1 LTKTILMNN
10 SGVIQTSQSADLVT
24 HKILIEGEELSKTY
38 QVKSIVVQNEVNR
51 IPMAQIVLTDGEAS
65 ERDFKLSNEDLLI
78 PGKKIEIT
86 AGYHNDEE
94 TIYKGIVIK
103 HSIKIKNGVS
113 LLIIECKDEAVKLT
127 IGRKSKYFYDVK
139 DSEAFEEII
148 DAYGLDKDVE
158 ATNFSHKE
166 LVQYNTSDWDFIV
179 SRAQASGKLCFVE
192 NGKITISKP
201 NVTSASVETVTFGSS
216 LLDFDAEI
224 DARNQFAKVS
234 SYSWDYSNQELV
246 EIEAKDPSISLN
258 GNLTASDL
266 AETIELENLELRHG
280 GNISDVEL
288 QDWADAKLLFQ
299 QLSKIRG
306 RVKFQGIPAVKPNT
320 IITLEGVGDRFN
332 GKAYITGVFHEISE
346 GNWTIDAQFGL
357 NPEWFSETYDI
368 HTPTGSGIIPAI
380 KGLHTGIVTQL
391 ESDPNGEDRI
401 LVKIPIINNEEQG
414 IWCRMATPD
423 AGENRG
429 IFFRPEIEDEVIIG
443 FINEDPNN
451 AIVLGMLHS
460 SGKPAPIT
468 ASDDNHQKGIV
479 TRSEMKVLFDD
490 EKKSIGIETPAGK
503 KITLDEDKGVIVIED
518 ENSNV
523 ITIDSKGIKLESAG
537 NIEFKATGDIKIEGT
552 NVSIKASAQFKAE
565 GSAGA
570 ELSSGAA
577 AILKGSIVQ
586 IN

>member
-1 LTKTILMNN
+1 MNN
-10 SGVIQTSQSADLVT
+10 SGVIQTSKSADLVT
-24 HKILIEGEELSKTY
+24 LKILIEGQELSNTY
-38 QVKSIVVQNEVNR
+38 QVKSVVVQNEANR

-78 PGKKIEIT
+78 PGKKIEIN

-94 TIYKGIVIK
+94 TIYKGIIIK
-103 HSIKIKNGVS
+103 HSIKIKSDAS

-139 DSEAFEEII
+139 DSEVFEEII
-148 DAYGLDKDVE
+148 DTYGLGKDVE

-166 LVQYNTSDWDFIV
+166 IVQYNTSDWDFIV
-179 SRAQASGKLCFVE
+179 SRAQANGKLCFVE

-201 NVTSASVETVTFGSS
+201 NITASPVETITFGAT

-234 SYSWDYSNQELV
+234 SYSWNYTDQELV
-246 EIEAKDPSISLN
+246 EIEASDPAVSLN
-258 GNLTASDL
+258 GNLSVADL
-266 AETIELENLELRHG
+266 SKTIELENLELRHG
-280 GNISDVEL
+280 GTLTEVEL

-320 IITLEGVGDRFN
+320 LITLEGVGDRFN
-332 GKAYITGVFHEISE
+332 GNAYVTGVFHELAE

-357 NPEWFSETYDI
+357 NPEWFSETFDI

-380 KGLHTGIVTQL
+380 KGLHVGIVTQL
-391 ESDPNGEDRI
+391 EEDPNGEDRI
-401 LVKIPIINNEEQG
+401 LVKIPIINNDEQG
-414 IWCRMATPD
+414 IWCRVASPD
-423 AGENRG
+423 AGDKRG
-429 IFFRPEIEDEVIIG
+429 FFFRPEIEDEVIIG

-460 SGKPAPIT
+460 SGKPSPIT

-490 EKKSIGIETPAGK
+490 EKKSIAIETPAGK
-503 KITLDEDKGVIVIED
+503 KITLDEDQGVIKIED
-518 ENSNV
+518 ENSNI
-523 ITIDSKGIKLESAG
+523 ITIDSNGIKMESAG
-537 NIEFKATGDIKIEGT
+537 NIEFKATGDVKIEGT
-552 NVSIKASAQFKAE
+552 NVSINASAQFKAE
-565 GSAGA
+565 GSAGV
-570 ELSSGAA
+570 EMSSGAT
-577 AILKGSIVQ
+577 AILKGSMVQ

>member
-1 LTKTILMNN
+1 MNN
-10 SGVIQTSQSADLVT
+10 SGVIQTSKSADLVT

-38 QVKSIVVQNEVNR
+38 QVKSVVVQNEVNR

-65 ERDFKLSNEDLLI
+65 ERDFKLSNEELLI

-103 HSIKIKNGVS
+103 HSIKIKSGAS

-148 DAYGLDKDVE
+148 DAYGLEKEVE

-201 NVTSASVETVTFGSS
+201 NVTAAAVETVTFGSS

-246 EIEAKDPSISLN
+246 EIEATDPAISLN
-258 GNLTASDL
+258 GNLSPSDL
-266 AETIELENLELRHG
+266 AGTIELENLELRHG

-332 GKAYITGVFHEISE
+332 GKAYITGVFHEIAA

-357 NPEWFSETYDI
+357 NPEWFSETFDI

-414 IWCRMATPD
+414 IWCRVASPD

-468 ASDDNHQKGIV
+468 AADDNHQKGIV

-503 KITLDEDKGVIVIED
+503 KITLDEDKGVIIIED

-523 ITIDSKGIKLESAG
+523 ITIDSNGIKMESAG
-537 NIEFKATGDIKIEGT
+537 NIEIKATGDVKIEGT
-552 NVSIKASAQFKAE
+552 NVSISASAQFKAE

-570 ELSSGAA
+570 EVSSGAT

>member
-1 LTKTILMNN
+1 MNN

-24 HKILIEGEELSKTY
+24 HKLLIEGEELSKTY
-38 QVKSIVVQNEVNR
+38 QVKSIVIQNEVNR
-51 IPMAQIVLTDGEAS
+51 IPMAQIVLVDGEAS
-65 ERDFKLSNEDLLI
+65 ERDFKLSNEELLI

-94 TIYKGIVIK
+94 TIYKGIIIK
-103 HSIKIKNGVS
+103 HSIKIKASAS

-148 DAYGLDKDVE
+148 DAYGLEKEVE

-179 SRAQASGKLCFVE
+179 SRAQANGKLCFVE
-192 NGKITISKP
+192 NGKIKISKP
-201 NVTSASVETVTFGSS
+201 DVTSSSVETVTFGAT
-216 LLDFDAEI
+216 LLDFDAEM

-234 SYSWDYSNQELV
+234 SYSWDYTNQELV
-246 EIEAKDPSISLN
+246 EIEAKDPSVSLN
-258 GNLTASDL
+258 GNLTSSDL
-266 AETIELENLELRHG
+266 AGIIELENLELRHG
-280 GNISDVEL
+280 GTITEVEL
-288 QDWADAKLLFQ
+288 QDWANAKLLFQ

-306 RVKFQGIPAVKPNT
+306 RAKFQGIPAVKPNT

-332 GKAYITGVFHEISE
+332 GKAYITGVFHEITE

-368 HTPTGSGIIPAI
+368 HTPTGSGILPAI
-380 KGLHTGIVTQL
+380 KGLHVGIVSQL
-391 ESDPNGEDRI
+391 EEDPNGEDRI

-414 IWCRMATPD
+414 IWCRVASPD

-429 IFFRPEIEDEVIIG
+429 IFFRPEIEDEVIVG
-443 FINEDPNN
+443 FVNEDPNN

-460 SGKPAPIT
+460 SGKPAPIV

-503 KITLDEDKGVIVIED
+503 KITLDEDQGVIIIED

-523 ITIDSKGIKLESAG
+523 ITIDSAGIKMESAG
-537 NIEFKATGDIKIEGT
+537 NIELIASGDVTIEGT
-552 NVSIKASAQFKAE
+552 NVSIKANAQFKAE
-565 GSAGA
+565 GNGGVEMSSSATA
-570 ELSSGAA
+570 VV
-577 AILKGSIVQ
+577 KGSLVQ

>member
-1 LTKTILMNN
+1 MNN
-10 SGVIQTSQSADLVT
+10 SGVIQTSKSADLVT

-51 IPMAQIVLTDGEAS
+51 IPMAQIVLVDGVAS

-103 HSIKIKNGVS
+103 HSIKIKGNTS
-113 LLIIECKDEAVKLT
+113 LLIVECKDEAVKLT
-127 IGRKSKYFYDVK
+127 IGRKSKYFYDGK

-179 SRAQASGKLCFVE
+179 SRAQTNGKLCFVE

-201 NVTSASVETVTFGSS
+201 NVKSSPIETVTFGAS

-234 SYSWDYSNQELV
+234 SYSWDYGNQELV
-246 EIEAKDPSISLN
+246 EIEAADPGISLN

-280 GNISDVEL
+280 GTITEVEL
-288 QDWADAKLLFQ
+288 QDWANAKLLFQ

-306 RVKFQGIPAVKPNT
+306 RAKFQGIPAVKPNT
-320 IITLEGVGDRFN
+320 IIKLEGVGDRFN
-332 GKAYITGVFHEISE
+332 GNAYITGIFHEITE

-380 KGLHTGIVTQL
+380 KGLHVGIVTQL
-391 ESDPNGEDRI
+391 EADPNGEERI

-414 IWCRMATPD
+414 IWCRVASPD
-423 AGENRG
+423 AGDNRG
-429 IFFRPEIEDEVIIG
+429 FYFRPEIEDEVIIG

-451 AIVLGMLHS
+451 AVVLGTLYS
-460 SGKPAPIT
+460 SGKPSPII

-490 EKKSIGIETPAGK
+490 EKKSIAIETPAGK
-503 KITLDEDKGVIVIED
+503 KITLDEDKGVIIIED

-523 ITIDSKGIKLESAG
+523 ITIDSKGIKLESTG
-537 NIEFKATGDIKIEGT
+537 NIELKATGDVKIEGT
-552 NVSIKASAQFKAE
+552 NVSINATAQFKAE

-570 ELSSGAA
+570 EVSSGAA

>member
-1 LTKTILMNN
+1 MNN
-10 SGVIQTSQSADLVT
+10 SGVIQTSQSTDLVT

-103 HSIKIKNGVS
+103 HSIKIKNGAS

-148 DAYGLDKDVE
+148 DAYGLEKDVE

-201 NVTSASVETVTFGSS
+201 NVTSESVETVTFGSS

-368 HTPTGSGIIPAI
+368 HTPTGSGIIAAI

-414 IWCRMATPD
+414 IWCRVATPD

-577 AILKGSIVQ
+577 AVLKGSIVQ

>member
-1 LTKTILMNN
+1 MNN
-10 SGVIQTSQSADLVT
+10 SGVIQTSQNADLVT
-24 HKILIEGEELSKTY
+24 HKLLIEGEELSKTY
-38 QVKSIVVQNEVNR
+38 QVKSIVIQNEVNR
-51 IPMAQIVLTDGEAS
+51 IPMAQIVLIDGEAS
-65 ERDFKLSNEDLLI
+65 ERDFKLSNEELLI

-94 TIYKGIVIK
+94 TIYKGIIIK
-103 HSIKIKNGVS
+103 HSIKIKGGAS

-148 DAYGLDKDVE
+148 DSYGLEKEVE

-179 SRAQASGKLCFVE
+179 SRAQANGKLCFVE
-192 NGKITISKP
+192 NGKIKISKP
-201 NVTSASVETVTFGSS
+201 DVSSTSVETVTFGAT
-216 LLDFDAEI
+216 LLDFDAEM

-234 SYSWDYSNQELV
+234 SYSWDYTNQELV
-246 EIEAKDPSISLN
+246 EIEANDPSVSLN
-258 GNLTASDL
+258 GNLTSSDL
-266 AETIELENLELRHG
+266 AGIMELENLELRHG
-280 GNISDVEL
+280 GTITEVEL

-306 RVKFQGIPAVKPNT
+306 RAKFQGIPAVKPNT

-332 GKAYITGVFHEISE
+332 GKAYITGVFHEITE

-368 HTPTGSGIIPAI
+368 HTPTGSGILPAI
-380 KGLHTGIVTQL
+380 KGLHVGIVSQL
-391 ESDPNGEDRI
+391 EEDPNGEDRI

-414 IWCRMATPD
+414 IWCRVASPD
-423 AGENRG
+423 AGESRG
-429 IFFRPEIEDEVIIG
+429 IFFRPEIEDEVIVG
-443 FINEDPNN
+443 FVNEDPNN

-460 SGKPAPIT
+460 SGKPAPIV

-503 KITLDEDKGVIVIED
+503 KITLDEDQGVIIIED

-523 ITIDSKGIKLESAG
+523 ITIDSAGIKMESAG
-537 NIEFKATGDIKIEGT
+537 NIELIASGDVSIEGT
-552 NVSIKASAQFKAE
+552 NVSIKANAQFKAE
-565 GSAGA
+565 GSAGV
-570 ELSSGAA
+570 EMSSSATA
-577 AILKGSIVQ
+577 VVKGSLVQ

>member
-1 LTKTILMNN
+1 MNN

-24 HKILIEGEELSKTY
+24 YKILIEGEELSKTY

-78 PGKKIEIT
+78 PGKKLEIN

-94 TIYKGIVIK
+94 AIYKGIIIK
-103 HSIKIKNGVS
+103 HSIKIKSGAS

-139 DSEAFEEII
+139 DSDAFEEII
-148 DAYGLDKDVE
+148 GTYGLEKDVE

-179 SRAQASGKLCFVE
+179 SRAQANGKLCFVE

-201 NVTSASVETVTFGSS
+201 DLSSASVETITFGAT

-234 SYSWDYSNQELV
+234 SYSWDYTNQELV
-246 EIEAKDPSISLN
+246 EIEASDPGVSLN
-258 GNLTASDL
+258 GNLSASDL
-266 AETIELENLELRHG
+266 SETIELENLELRHG
-280 GNISDVEL
+280 GTITETEL

-299 QLSKIRG
+299 QLSKVRG
-306 RVKFQGIPAVKPNT
+306 KVKFQGIPAVKPNT

-332 GKAYITGVFHEISE
+332 GSAYITGVFHELTE

-380 KGLHTGIVTQL
+380 KGLHAGIVTQL
-391 ESDPNGEDRI
+391 EGDPNGEDRI

-414 IWCRMATPD
+414 IWCRVASPD

-443 FINEDPNN
+443 FVNEDPNN

-479 TRSEMKVLFDD
+479 TRSEMKVMFDD

-503 KITLDEDKGVIVIED
+503 KITLDEDQGVIVIED

-523 ITIDSKGIKLESAG
+523 ITIDSNGIKMESAG
-537 NIEFKATGDIKIEGT
+537 NIEIVASGDVKIEGT
-552 NVSIKASAQFKAE
+552 NVSLKAKAQFKAE

-570 ELSSGAA
+570 EMSSSAV
-577 AILKGSIVQ
+577 AIVKGSIVQ

>member
-1 LTKTILMNN
+1 MNN

-24 HKILIEGEELSKTY
+24 HKLLIEGEELSKTY
-38 QVKSIVVQNEVNR
+38 QVKSIVIQNEVNR
-51 IPMAQIVLTDGEAS
+51 IPMAQIVLVDGEAS
-65 ERDFKLSNEDLLI
+65 ERDFKLSNEELLI

-94 TIYKGIVIK
+94 TIYKGIIIK
-103 HSIKIKNGVS
+103 HSIKIKGGAS

-148 DAYGLDKDVE
+148 DAYGLEKEVE

-166 LVQYNTSDWDFIV
+166 LVQYNSSDWDFIV
-179 SRAQASGKLCFVE
+179 SRAQANGKLCFVE
-192 NGKITISKP
+192 NGKIKISKP
-201 NVTSASVETVTFGSS
+201 DVTSTSVETVTFGAT
-216 LLDFDAEI
+216 LLDFDAEM

-234 SYSWDYSNQELV
+234 SYSWDYTNQELV
-246 EIEAKDPSISLN
+246 EIEANDPSVSLN
-258 GNLTASDL
+258 GNLTSSDL
-266 AETIELENLELRHG
+266 AGIIELENLELRHG
-280 GNISDVEL
+280 GTITEVEL

-306 RVKFQGIPAVKPNT
+306 RAKFQGIPAVKPNT

-332 GKAYITGVFHEISE
+332 GNAYITGVFHEITE

-368 HTPTGSGIIPAI
+368 HTPTGSGILPAI
-380 KGLHTGIVTQL
+380 KGLHVGIVSQL
-391 ESDPNGEDRI
+391 EEDPNGEDRI

-414 IWCRMATPD
+414 IWCRVASPD

-429 IFFRPEIEDEVIIG
+429 IFFRPEIEDEVIVG
-443 FINEDPNN
+443 FVNEDPNN

-460 SGKPAPIT
+460 SGKPAPIV

-503 KITLDEDKGVIVIED
+503 KITLDEDQGVIIIED

-523 ITIDSKGIKLESAG
+523 ITIDSAGIKMESAG
-537 NIEFKATGDIKIEGT
+537 NIELIASGDVTIEGT
-552 NVSIKASAQFKAE
+552 NVSIKANAQFKAE
-565 GSAGA
+565 GSAGV
-570 ELSSGAA
+570 EMSSSATA
-577 AILKGSIVQ
+577 VVKGSLVQ

>member
-1 LTKTILMNN
+1 MNN
-10 SGVIQTSQSADLVT
+10 SGVIQTSQNADLVT
-24 HKILIEGEELSKTY
+24 HKILIEGTELSKTY

-103 HSIKIKNGVS
+103 HSIKIKSGTS

-148 DAYGLDKDVE
+148 GAYGLQKDVE

-166 LVQYNTSDWDFIV
+166 IVQYNTSDWDFMV
-179 SRAQASGKLCFVE
+179 SRAQANGKLCFVE
-192 NGKITISKP
+192 NGKITITKP
-201 NVTSASVETVTFGSS
+201 NVTSSPVETVTFGSS

-246 EIEAKDPSISLN
+246 EIEAKDPGISLN

-280 GNISDVEL
+280 GAITEVEL

-414 IWCRMATPD
+414 IWCRVASPD

-429 IFFRPEIEDEVIIG
+429 VFFRPEIEDEVLIG

-518 ENSNV
+518 ENSNI
-523 ITIDSKGIKLESAG
+523 ITLDSNGIKMESVG
-537 NIEFKATGDIKIEGT
+537 NIEIKATGDVKIEGT
-552 NVSIKASAQFKAE
+552 NVSISATAQFKAE

-570 ELSSGAA
+570 ELSSGAT

>member
-1 LTKTILMNN
+1 MNN
-10 SGVIQTSQSADLVT
+10 SGVIQTSKSADLVT
-24 HKILIEGEELSKTY
+24 LKILIEGEELSNTY
-38 QVKSIVVQNEVNR
+38 QVKSVVVQNEANR
-51 IPMAQIVLTDGEAS
+51 IPMAQIVLVDGEAS

-94 TIYKGIVIK
+94 TIYKGIIIK
-103 HSIKIKNGVS
+103 HSIKIKSDAS

-127 IGRKSKYFYDVK
+127 IGRKSKYFYEVK
-139 DSEAFEEII
+139 DSEVFEEII
-148 DAYGLDKDVE
+148 DAYGLEKDIE

-166 LVQYNTSDWDFIV
+166 IVQYNTSDWDFIV
-179 SRAQASGKLCFVE
+179 SRAQANGKLCFVE

-201 NVTSASVETVTFGSS
+201 NITASPVETITFGSS

-234 SYSWDYSNQELV
+234 SYSWNYTDQELV
-246 EIEAKDPSISLN
+246 EIEASDPAVSLN
-258 GNLTASDL
+258 GNISVADL
-266 AETIELENLELRHG
+266 SKTIELENLELRHG
-280 GNISDVEL
+280 GTLTEVEL

-332 GKAYITGVFHEISE
+332 GNAYVTGVFHELAE

-357 NPEWFSETYDI
+357 NPEWFSETFDI

-380 KGLHTGIVTQL
+380 KGLHVGIVTQL
-391 ESDPNGEDRI
+391 EEDPNGEDRI
-401 LVKIPIINNEEQG
+401 LVKIPIINNDEQG
-414 IWCRMATPD
+414 IWCRVASPD
-423 AGENRG
+423 AGEKRG
-429 IFFRPEIEDEVIIG
+429 FFFRPEIEDEVIIG

-460 SGKPAPIT
+460 KGKPSPIT

-490 EKKSIGIETPAGK
+490 EKKSIAIETPAGK
-503 KITLDEDKGVIVIED
+503 KITLDEDQGIIKIED
-518 ENSNV
+518 ENSNI
-523 ITIDSKGIKLESAG
+523 ITIDSNGIKMESAG
-537 NIEFKATGDIKIEGT
+537 NIEFKATGDVKIEGT
-552 NVSIKASAQFKAE
+552 NVSINASAQFKAE
-565 GSAGA
+565 GSAGV
-570 ELSSGAA
+570 EMSSGATA
-577 AILKGSIVQ
+577 VLKGSMVQ

>member
-1 LTKTILMNN
+1 MNN
-10 SGVIQTSQSADLVT
+10 SGVIQTSQSADLIT
-24 HKILIEGEELSKTY
+24 HKILIEEEELSKTY

-51 IPMAQIVLTDGEAS
+51 IPMAQIILIDGEAAA
-65 ERDFKLSNEDLLI
+65 RDFPLSNEDLLI

-86 AGYHNDEE
+86 AGYHSDEE

-103 HSIKIKNGVS
+103 HTIKIKDGSS

-139 DSEAFEEII
+139 DSDVFEEII
-148 DAYGLDKDVE
+148 GTYGLEKDVE
-158 ATNFSHKE
+158 STNFSHKE

-179 SRAQASGKLCFVE
+179 SRAQANGKLCFVE
-192 NGKITISKP
+192 NGKITIQKP
-201 NVTSASVETVTFGSS
+201 DVTSESLETVTFGST
-216 LLDFDAEI
+216 LLDLDAEI
-224 DARNQFAKVS
+224 DARNQFSKVS
-234 SYSWDYSNQELV
+234 SYSWDYSNQELL
-246 EIEAKDPSISLN
+246 EIEAADPSITLN
-258 GNLTASDL
+258 GNLTSSDL
-266 AETIELENLELRHG
+266 AGTIELENYELRHG
-280 GNISDVEL
+280 GKVTDTEL

-299 QLSKIRG
+299 QLSKVRG

-332 GKAYITGVFHEISE
+332 GKVYITGVFHQIAE

-368 HTPTGSGIIPAI
+368 NSPAASGIIPAI
-380 KGLHTGIVTQL
+380 KGLHIGIVTQL
-391 ESDPNGEDRI
+391 QDDPDGEDRI

-414 IWCRMATPD
+414 IWCRIASLD

-429 IFFRPEIEDEVIIG
+429 AFFRPEIEDEVIIG

-451 AIVLGMLHS
+451 AIVLGMLNS
-460 SGKPAPIT
+460 SGKPAPIV
-468 ASDDNHQKGIV
+468 ASDDNNEKGFV
-479 TRSEMKVLFDD
+479 TRSEMKLLFDD
-490 EKKSIGIETPAGK
+490 EKKSIAITTPAGK
-503 KITLDEDKGVIVIED
+503 KITLDEDAASIIIED

-523 ITIDSKGIKLESAG
+523 ITLDADGIKMESAG
-537 NIEFKATGDIKIEGT
+537 KIEIKATGDVKIEGA
-552 NVSIKASAQFKAE
+552 NVSIKATAQFKAE
-565 GSAGA
+565 GSGGV
-570 ELSSGAA
+570 EMSSSAT

>member
-1 LTKTILMNN
+1 MNN
-10 SGVIQTSQSADLVT
+10 SGVIQTSKSADLVT
-24 HKILIEGEELSKTY
+24 LKILIEGEELSNTY
-38 QVKSIVVQNEVNR
+38 QVKSVVVQNEANR
-51 IPMAQIVLTDGEAS
+51 IPMAQIVLVDGEAS

-94 TIYKGIVIK
+94 TIYKGIIIK
-103 HSIKIKNGVS
+103 HSIKIKSDAS

-127 IGRKSKYFYDVK
+127 IGRKSKYFYEVK
-139 DSEAFEEII
+139 DSEVFEEII
-148 DAYGLDKDVE
+148 DTYGLEKDVE

-166 LVQYNTSDWDFIV
+166 IVQYNTSDWDFIV
-179 SRAQASGKLCFVE
+179 SRAQANGKLCFVE

-201 NVTSASVETVTFGSS
+201 NITASPVETITFGSS

-234 SYSWDYSNQELV
+234 SYSWNYTDQELV
-246 EIEAKDPSISLN
+246 EIEANDPAVSLN
-258 GNLTASDL
+258 GNISVADL
-266 AETIELENLELRHG
+266 SKTIELENLELRHG
-280 GNISDVEL
+280 GTLTEVEL

-332 GKAYITGVFHEISE
+332 GNAYVTGVFHELAE

-357 NPEWFSETYDI
+357 NPEWFSETFDI

-380 KGLHTGIVTQL
+380 KGLHVGIVTQL
-391 ESDPNGEDRI
+391 EEDPNGEDRI
-401 LVKIPIINNEEQG
+401 LVKIPIINNDEQG
-414 IWCRMATPD
+414 IWCRVASPD
-423 AGENRG
+423 AGEKRG
-429 IFFRPEIEDEVIIG
+429 FFFRPEIEDEVIIG

-460 SGKPAPIT
+460 KGKPSPIT

-490 EKKSIGIETPAGK
+490 EKKSIAIETPAGK
-503 KITLDEDKGVIVIED
+503 KITLDEDQGFIKIED
-518 ENSNV
+518 ENSNI
-523 ITIDSKGIKLESAG
+523 ITIDSNGIKMESAG
-537 NIEFKATGDIKIEGT
+537 NIEFKATGDVKIEGT
-552 NVSIKASAQFKAE
+552 NVSINASAQFKAE
-565 GSAGA
+565 GSAGV
-570 ELSSGAA
+570 EMSSGAT
-577 AILKGSIVQ
+577 AILKGSMVQ

>member
-1 LTKTILMNN
+1 MNN
-10 SGVIQTSQSADLVT
+10 SGVIQTSKSADLVT
-24 HKILIEGEELSKTY
+24 HKILIEGKELSKTY
-38 QVKSIVVQNEVNR
+38 QVKSMVVQNEVNR
-51 IPMAQIVLTDGEAS
+51 IPMAQIVLADGEAS

-103 HSIKIKNGVS
+103 HSIKIKNGAS

-158 ATNFSHKE
+158 ASNFSHKE
-166 LVQYNTSDWDFIV
+166 LIQYNTSDWDFMV
-179 SRAQASGKLCFVE
+179 SRAQANGKLCFVE

-201 NVTSASVETVTFGSS
+201 NIKSASVETVTFGAS

-246 EIEAKDPSISLN
+246 EIEANDPGVSLN
-258 GNLTASDL
+258 GNLTPSDL

-280 GNISDVEL
+280 GTITEVEL

-346 GNWTIDAQFGL
+346 GNWTIDAQFGF

-414 IWCRMATPD
+414 IWCRVASPD

-429 IFFRPEIEDEVIIG
+429 IFFMPEIEDEVIIG

-503 KITLDEDKGVIVIED
+503 KITLDEDKGVIKIED
-518 ENSNV
+518 ENSNI
-523 ITIDSKGIKLESAG
+523 ITIDSNGIKMESAG
-537 NIEFKATGDIKIEGT
+537 NIEIKATGDVKIEGT

>member
-1 LTKTILMNN
+1 MNN
-10 SGVIQTSQSADLVT
+10 SGVIQTSQNADLVT
-24 HKILIEGEELSKTY
+24 HKILIEGTELSKTY

-103 HSIKIKNGVS
+103 HSIKIKSGTS
-113 LLIIECKDEAVKLT
+113 LLIIECKDETVKLT

-148 DAYGLDKDVE
+148 GAYGLQKDVE

-166 LVQYNTSDWDFIV
+166 LVQYNTSDWDFMV
-179 SRAQASGKLCFVE
+179 SRAQANGKLCFVE

-201 NVTSASVETVTFGSS
+201 NVKSSSVETVTFGAS

-246 EIEAKDPSISLN
+246 EIEAKDPGISLN

-280 GNISDVEL
+280 GAITEAEL

-332 GKAYITGVFHEISE
+332 GKAYITGVSHEISE

-357 NPEWFSETYDI
+357 NPEWFSETFDI

-414 IWCRMATPD
+414 IWCRVASPD

-429 IFFRPEIEDEVIIG
+429 VFFRPEIEDEVIIG

-523 ITIDSKGIKLESAG
+523 ITIDSNGIKMESAG
-537 NIEFKATGDIKIEGT
+537 NIEIKATGDVKIEGT
-552 NVSIKASAQFKAE
+552 NVSISATAQLKAE
-565 GSAGA
+565 GNAGA
-570 ELSSGAA
+570 ELSSGAT

>member
-1 LTKTILMNN
+1 MNN
-10 SGVIQTSQSADLVT
+10 SGVIQTSKSADLVT
-24 HKILIEGEELSKTY
+24 LKILIEGQELSNTY
-38 QVKSIVVQNEVNR
+38 QVKSVVVQNEANR

-78 PGKKIEIT
+78 PGKKIEIN

-94 TIYKGIVIK
+94 TIYKGIIIK
-103 HSIKIKNGVS
+103 HSIKIKSDAS

-139 DSEAFEEII
+139 DSEVFEEII
-148 DAYGLDKDVE
+148 DTYGLGKDVE

-166 LVQYNTSDWDFIV
+166 IVQYNTSDWDFIV
-179 SRAQASGKLCFVE
+179 SRAQANGKLCFVE

-201 NVTSASVETVTFGSS
+201 NITASPVETITFGAT

-234 SYSWDYSNQELV
+234 SYSWNYTDQELV
-246 EIEAKDPSISLN
+246 EIEASDPAVSLN
-258 GNLTASDL
+258 GNLSVADL
-266 AETIELENLELRHG
+266 SKTIELENLELRHG
-280 GNISDVEL
+280 GTLTEVEL
-288 QDWADAKLLFQ
+288 QDWANAKLLFQ

-332 GKAYITGVFHEISE
+332 GNAYVTGVFHELAE

-357 NPEWFSETYDI
+357 NPEWFSETFDI

-380 KGLHTGIVTQL
+380 KGLHVGIVTQL
-391 ESDPNGEDRI
+391 EEDPNGEDRI
-401 LVKIPIINNEEQG
+401 LVKIPIINNDEQG
-414 IWCRMATPD
+414 IWCRVASPD
-423 AGENRG
+423 AGDKRG
-429 IFFRPEIEDEVIIG
+429 FFFRPEIEDEVIIG

-460 SGKPAPIT
+460 SGKPSPIT

-490 EKKSIGIETPAGK
+490 EKKSIAIETPAGK
-503 KITLDEDKGVIVIED
+503 KITLDEDQGVIKIED
-518 ENSNV
+518 ENSNI
-523 ITIDSKGIKLESAG
+523 ITIDSNGIKMESAG
-537 NIEFKATGDIKIEGT
+537 NIEFKATGDVKIEGT
-552 NVSIKASAQFKAE
+552 NVSINASAQFKAE
-565 GSAGA
+565 GSAGV
-570 ELSSGAA
+570 EMSSGAT
-577 AILKGSIVQ
+577 AILKGSMVQ